1 MNNSYGNKAFDLFM
15 DLLSITIREKH
26 TRWTVLVTVSIS
38 FEIYQVPIRMTSR
51 D

>member
-1 MNNSYGNKAFDLFM
+1 MNNSYGNKAFDLVM
-15 DLLSITIREKH
+15 DLLSISIREKTH
-26 TRWTVLVTVSIS
+26 TRVTVSIS